1 MFLWI
6 STSIWTLSDDDPWKQ
21 CNTTNESIILF
32 PCYLSGFFDVGLSI
46 WRIIWQFYVLR
57 SDTSHMVWL
66 QTVPSTHPMHPRHKA
81 LGFGLRSVWHP
92 GDEPQKPIDFL
103 DNLQSLKIGFNSAWS
118 KNSFRFSETSE
129 TSRAAWGLWVVRGP
143 HRSVSLIQQKTKVF
157 FFSPVNSWPKL
168 EGSVVQGASAASELL
183 NLWFLSEFRV
193 WVKLCCFICFNSK
206 WWCFW
211 CFWCYWRL
219 KMLPQWRL
227 KCGYHS
233 SSRDD
238 WERVTIFQS
247 RSGSQEQTGV
257 TCGQAWVK
265 SWIPL

>member
-1 MFLWI
+1 M
-6 STSIWTLSDDDPWKQ
+6 K
-21 CNTTNESIILF
+21 
-32 PCYLSGFFDVGLSI
+32 
-46 WRIIWQFYVLR
+46 
-57 SDTSHMVWL
+57 H
-66 QTVPSTHPMHPRHKA
+66 
-81 LGFGLRSVWHP
+81 
-92 GDEPQKPIDFL
+92 
-103 DNLQSLKIGFNSAWS
+103 
-118 KNSFRFSETSE
+118 SETSE
-129 TSRAAWGLWVVRGP
+129 TAVQPEVFGLSGDLTDPWARYSKK
-143 HRSVSLIQQKTKVF
+143 RKFF
-157 FFSPVNSWPKL
+157 FFSPVSSWPKL
-168 EGSVVQGASAASELL
+168 EGSVVQGASAASDLL
-183 NLWFLSEFRV
+183 NLWFPSQFRV

-219 KMLPQWRL
+219 KMLPQWCL

-238 WERVTIFQS
+238 WKRVTIFQS